1 LPNEN
6 NPVVK
11 QNNRDVIDDTN
22 NIFENDKIILIIEDD
37 YNFASVLYNLAHEH
51 NFKALIA
58 LDGETGLH
66 LADYHKPNA
75 IILDI
80 GLPGIDGYEVMK
92 RLKQN
97 QSTRHIPVHFISAVD
112 SDIKAFKMGAIGYL
126 TKPVKKEEIDNVFD
140 KIEDIISKPN

>member
-58 LDGETGLH
+58 LDGENRI
-66 LADYHKPNA
+66 A
-75 IILDI
+75 
-80 GLPGIDGYEVMK
+80 
-92 RLKQN
+92 
-97 QSTRHIPVHFISAVD
+97 SC
-112 SDIKAFKMGAIGYL
+112 
-126 TKPVKKEEIDNVFD
+126 
-140 KIEDIISKPN
+140 